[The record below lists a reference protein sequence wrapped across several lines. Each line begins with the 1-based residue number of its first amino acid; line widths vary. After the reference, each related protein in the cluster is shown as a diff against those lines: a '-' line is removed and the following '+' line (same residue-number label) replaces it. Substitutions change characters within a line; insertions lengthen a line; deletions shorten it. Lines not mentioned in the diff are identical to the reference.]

1 MYSLLVFTCP
11 RPEVD
16 LVGDEGPGVC
26 SSGNDEENLLGDV
39 RRTFGGNKADEVIR
53 REAGRLG
60 D

>member
-16 LVGDEGPGVC
+16 FVGDEGPGVW
-26 SSGNDEENLLGDV
+26 SSGNDEENLCGDV
-39 RRTFGGNKADEVIR
+39 RRTLGGNKADEVIR